1 MKIGLLIGYSGAEYR
16 LSMELVL
23 EAESAG
29 FDSVWSAEAW
39 GSDAITPLAWILSR
53 TTKLK
58 AGTAICQI
66 PARTPANLA
75 MTAMTLDQLSGG
87 RFILGVGPS
96 GPQVIEGWY
105 GDAYG
110 KPLAR
115 SREYIQIIRKILE
128 RKAPLVHDGEHYQIP
143 YTGPGSTGLGK
154 PLKSILHGNQS
165 LPIYTASFMP
175 NGVRMAA
182 EIADGFFPVWM
193 NPERFD
199 LFAAPIAAGFSKAG
213 QGKSLDNF
221 DVAPFVRMAMG
232 DDIVQCRMQIKRG
245 MALYIGGMGAR
256 EKNFYNDYAKMLGYE
271 EAAIRIQNFF
281 LSGDKEA
288 AARAVP
294 DQLVDET
301 ALVGPPAHIREQL
314 AKWKTASARNE
325 VGTMI
330 VSAKSPD
337 EVRFL
342 AQELL

>member
-1 MKIGLLIGYSGAEYR
+1 MKLGLLIGYSGAEYR
-16 LSMELVL
+16 LPMELVL
-23 EAESAG
+23 EAESVG
-29 FDSVWSAEAW
+29 FDSVWAAEAW

-75 MTAMTLDQLSGG
+75 MTAMTLDQLSAG

-105 GDAYG
+105 GDPYG

-115 SREYIQIIRKILE
+115 SKEYIQIIRKILE
-128 RKAPLVHDGEHYQIP
+128 REAPLTHDGEHYQIP

-154 PLKSILHGNQS
+154 PLKSILHGNNR

-175 NGVRMAA
+175 NGIRMAA

-199 LFAAPIAAGFSKAG
+199 LFEAPITAGFSKAG
-213 QGKSLDNF
+213 KGKSLDNF
-221 DVAPFVRMAMG
+221 DVAPFVRMSMG
-232 DDIVQCRMQIKRG
+232 DDVVQCRMQIKHG

-256 EKNFYNDYAKMLGYE
+256 KKNFYNDYAKMLGYE
-271 EAAIRIQNFF
+271 EAAVKIQDLF
-281 LSGDKEA
+281 LSGDKEG

-294 DQLVDET
+294 DELVDET
-301 ALVGPPAHIREQL
+301 ALVGSPAHIREQL
-314 AKWKTASARNE
+314 GKWKMASARNE
-325 VGTMI
+325 IGTMI
-330 VSAKSPD
+330 VSAKSLR